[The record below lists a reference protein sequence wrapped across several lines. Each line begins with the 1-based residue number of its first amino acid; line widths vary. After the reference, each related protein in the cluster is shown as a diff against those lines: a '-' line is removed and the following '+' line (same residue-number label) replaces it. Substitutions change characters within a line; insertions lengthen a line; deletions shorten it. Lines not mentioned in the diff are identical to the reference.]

1 MKDVPSASG
10 SRPNPKPR
18 KKHQKKNE
26 KPHHKPTL
34 AVPPPTVPKKDISDD
49 PLQWERV
56 PWHIGGSPSLP
67 LKTKQTTLDSF
78 KGFGKPGEHQNPLV
92 IDSSDDE
99 IMGVKPSPPALPQVN
114 YSSEDNDIPL
124 SKPLPKDSELIP
136 AGSDSPPPFEP
147 QEGLE
152 DQETQGPHTQPDSK
166 TQSQP
171 TTPETGSPKLQEEP
185 KKSTLVGHR
194 VESPTEMSKRGNLHP
209 SQANTEE
216 AMSSIQSP
224 REHISKSADD
234 AQPQTF
240 STPSKELRQ
249 KDRLLQ

>member
-1 MKDVPSASG
+1 
-10 SRPNPKPR
+10 
-18 KKHQKKNE
+18 
-26 KPHHKPTL
+26 
-34 AVPPPTVPKKDISDD
+34 
-49 PLQWERV
+49 
-56 PWHIGGSPSLP
+56 
-67 LKTKQTTLDSF
+67 
-78 KGFGKPGEHQNPLV
+78 
-92 IDSSDDE
+92 
-99 IMGVKPSPPALPQVN
+99 MGVKPSPPALPQVN

-216 AMSSIQSP
+216 AMSSSKQQTQTTPEVQSP

-240 STPSKELRQ
+240 STPSKELPAKRPASPMTN
-249 KDRLLQ
+249 LLASGFKKAQLIQRRVFQ